1 MPRIAVLGSLH
12 MDVLVYG
19 PDRPRKGETLAG
31 HRWDLRAGG
40 KGGNQA
46 AQAARQGADVAMIGR
61 VGQDDF
67 GEKLLQALTDAGV
80 NTQHVR
86 VDDTAGSGM
95 SVAMFD
101 QDGDYGA
108 LIVSGVNMHVGLE
121 DIELAAETLKN
132 ADCLVLQY
140 EVPLDTVKAAAAFA
154 REHNVRVLLNAAPA
168 YPAPE
173 GLLEL
178 IDVLVVNEIEA
189 EMISGQP
196 VDSVESAQ
204 QAAVRLL
211 SQVSAVLIT
220 LGGNGVMVAE
230 QGSGTT
236 YLPGYRVPLADTH
249 GAGDAFI
256 GALALRLAEGDSL
269 LAAARYANAT
279 GALMVQHAGPQAD
292 IRPETVRAFMAE
304 MNAG

>member
-12 MDVLVYG
+12 LDVLVYG

-46 AQAARQGADVAMIGR
+46 AQAARQGAEVVMIGR
-61 VGQDDF
+61 IGRDDF
-67 GEKLLQALTDAGV
+67 GEKLKQALTDAGV

-86 VDDTAGSGM
+86 VDETASSGM
-95 SVAMFD
+95 SVAIFD
-101 QDGDYGA
+101 KDGDYGA
-108 LIVSGVNMHVGLE
+108 LIVSGVNMHIGLE
-121 DIELAAETLKN
+121 DIQLAAETLKN
-132 ADCLVLQY
+132 SDCLILQY

-154 REHNVRVLLNAAPA
+154 REYDVRVILNAAPA

-173 GLLEL
+173 GLLDL

-189 EMISGQP
+189 EMISGQS
-196 VDSVESAQ
+196 VDSVKAAE
-204 QAAVRLL
+204 QAVIKL
-211 SQVSAVLIT
+211 VNYVPAVLIT
-220 LGGNGVMVAE
+220 LGGNGVMVAVRDGE
-230 QGSGTT
+230 VVH
-236 YLPGYRVPLADTH
+236 LPGYRVPLADTH

-269 LAAARYANAT
+269 LAAAQYANAT
-279 GALMVQHAGPQAD
+279 GALTVQHAGPQAD
-292 IRPETVRAFMAE
+292 IRPEAVRAFMAE
-304 MNAG
+304 MNTG